1 MDIQELLT
9 LYDEKV
15 GKLNEQIKEKTQ
27 KIDDL
32 IQQ

>member
-1 MDIQELLT
+1 MDTQEIMT

-15 GKLNEQIKEKTQ
+15 GKMNEQIKEKTQ
-27 KIDDL
+27 KINDL